1 MSIDPVGLSQLYSTQ
16 QAQALSAVS
25 ADAPM
30 DPPSGDST
38 PPAAAGSNA
47 LTGTATSNLD
57 SQTLQALL
65 DLTQQDSGDTPQTN
79 KTGQPGQTGQT
90 GQVQHRHHHHG
101 GGMRAP
107 SAPTDPSQTASTA
120 AASPATASGIES
132 DTAEAS
138 LTSALLNA

>member
-1 MSIDPVGLSQLYSTQ
+1 MSIDPVGLSQLYSTP

-79 KTGQPGQTGQT
+79 MTGQPGQT
-90 GQVQHRHHHHG
+90 GQVQHRHHHHRG
-101 GGMRAP
+101 GQAP
-107 SAPTDPSQTASTA
+107 PSDSSQTASTA

>member
-25 ADAPM
+25 ADIPM
-30 DPPSGDST
+30 DPPSGE
-38 PPAAAGSNA
+38 PPAAGSNA
-47 LTGTATSNLD
+47 LTGTATPNLD

-79 KTGQPGQTGQT
+79 KTGQPGQTGQ
-90 GQVQHRHHHHG
+90 VQHRHHHHRG
-101 GGMRAP
+101 GQTLP
-107 SAPTDPSQTASTA
+107 SDPSQTASTA
-120 AASPATASGIES
+120 ADGGSPATASGIES

>member
-1 MSIDPVGLSQLYSTQ
+1 MSIDSVGLSQLYSTQ

-25 ADAPM
+25 ADVPM

-38 PPAAAGSNA
+38 PPAAGSNA

-79 KTGQPGQTGQT
+79 KTGQPGQTGQ
-90 GQVQHRHHHHG
+90 VQHRHHHHRG
-101 GGMRAP
+101 GQTPP
-107 SAPTDPSQTASTA
+107 SDPSQTASTA
-120 AASPATASGIES
+120 ADGGSPATASGIES

>member
-79 KTGQPGQTGQT
+79 KTGQPGQTGQ
-90 GQVQHRHHHHG
+90 VQHRHHHHG
-101 GGMRAP
+101 GGGMRAP
-107 SAPTDPSQTASTA
+107 SQTRPPIRHRPPRRRPLRLPRGLASRA
-120 AASPATASGIES
+120 IP
-132 DTAEAS
+132 
-138 LTSALLNA
+138 LRRR